1 MREKCLYSELFWSVF
16 SSIRAKYGAILGV
29 SPYSVIMQENTDQNN
44 SEYGH
49 FLRSGKKYA
58 LGKKFSEIE
67 IKKANEDIQ
76 NKETN
81 LYHLKEI

>member
-1 MREKCLYSELFWSVF
+1 
-16 SSIRAKYGAILGV
+16 
-29 SPYSVIMQENTDQNN
+29 MQENTDQNN

-49 FLRSGKKYA
+49 FLRSGKKYT
-58 LGKKFSEIE
+58 LGKKISEIE

>member
-1 MREKCLYSELFWSVF
+1 
-16 SSIRAKYGAILGV
+16 
-29 SPYSVIMQENTDQNN
+29 MQENTDQNN